1 MGIFFNEKPKV
12 TKGEFQKVRNYLYSS
27 GFNHKELD
35 EVSEIFYA
43 HLDEDLSSE
52 QGISGEEI
60 DKGIEWM
67 RNNMNIHHILS
78 SKIDLLEKALKEKL

>member
-1 MGIFFNEKPKV
+1 MGFFDSAKPKV
-12 TKGEFQKVRNYLYSS
+12 TKEEFRKVRNYLYSS

-35 EVSEIFYA
+35 QVSEIFYA
-43 HLDEDLSSE
+43 DLDESSSLE

-60 DKGIEWM
+60 DKGIQWM
-67 RNNMNIHHILS
+67 RANMSVHHIPS